1 MSGEDRY
8 SVAEFARRYKI
19 IQARLVA
26 LCEFFGLSADTILT
40 RDEFR
45 RMLDE
50 FRARVPADEETTNEG
65 DPSSEGDVSSEG
77 DALSESDA
85 SSTEEERPQEE
96 NVSEGKKTFERWVKL
111 KKIRHPVY
119 LKITAGY
126 DDGTLLTET
135 EFDRAV
141 DKYLLNKES

>member
-65 DPSSEGDVSSEG
+65 DPSSEGD
-77 DALSESDA
+77 ALSESDA

-126 DDGTLLTET
+126 NDDTLLTET